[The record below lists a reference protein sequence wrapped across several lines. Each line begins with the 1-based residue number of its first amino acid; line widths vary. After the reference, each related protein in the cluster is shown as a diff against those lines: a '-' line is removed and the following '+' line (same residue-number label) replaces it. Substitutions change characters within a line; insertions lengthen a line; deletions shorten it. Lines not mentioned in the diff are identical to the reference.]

1 MSLRF
6 IIFFVGLQLSCTPC
20 LCRYVKQHSTLPP
33 PPPDYFKEYNLDYE
47 RYLKEVVTALESD
60 SAFAERL
67 RNATPE
73 EIQSGKIAEA
83 LDFVGHGVRTK
94 LNQIKLVEIERLR
107 RALEEARDRKNDPA
121 HLEHLDHAKEAFDKR
136 DLEKLIRK
144 TAKDLEIMDQQRQ
157 QEYKRHEM
165 DEELEFRHS
174 LKNMT
179 AEQRKAAEEARNEE
193 LRKLKETKLQHP
205 GSKGQ
210 LQKVWEEVDNLPKEA
225 FDMKTFFRL
234 HDTNNDG
241 YLDALELEALFQNE
255 LDRVYDR
262 KTHFQEREEEL
273 TRMRRHVVEE
283 MDKDGDHLI
292 SLSEFLGEE
301 KTADFQSESD
311 WSVMNPDEAFSENEL
326 RSYEAIWEKEHGYA
340 TTMSPTVDPNQLHA
354 QAGSIPHGQP
364 IAHPYPQHP
373 GVATPS
379 IAPGGQ
385 HYGGIPEH
393 HMPGPGQFQQQQQF
407 GGQPQPV
414 PHAVPQPG
422 GQYQAAPNIP
432 GQPPY
437 HDAAYQQYQQA
448 SIPPHQMPV
457 QPGQA
462 QQAQYQ
468 QYQQQGINP
477 QAVPVHGQPQGAQVA
492 PQPQAMPVPGQQQG
506 GQFQQYQGA
515 VHTQNVPSSVH
526 YQAGQQQA
534 PNVAQQQ
541 QQGAAH
547 VGNMPPVQSHQV
559 PVQNQQVPVQIQP
572 PAGAPAM

>member
-1 MSLRF
+1 MSPGKG
-6 IIFFVGLQLSCTPC
+6 GLN
-20 LCRYVKQHSTLPP
+20 
-33 PPPDYFKEYNLDYE
+33 EYNLEYE

-73 EIQSGKIAEA
+73 EIQSGRIAEA

-107 RALEEARDRKNDPA
+107 RALEEARDHKNDPSY
-121 HLEHLDHAKEAFDKR
+121 LEHLDHAKEAFDKR

-179 AEQRKAAEEARNEE
+179 AEQKKAAEEARNEE
-193 LRKLKETKLQHP
+193 LKKLKEMKLKHP

-210 LQKVWEEVDNLPKEA
+210 LEKVWEEVDNLPKEA

-301 KTADFQSESD
+301 KTADFQSDSD
-311 WSVMNPDEAFSENEL
+311 WSVMNPEEAFSENEL
-326 RSYEAIWEKEHGYA
+326 RSYEAVWEKEHGYA
-340 TTMSPTVDPNQLHA
+340 TTISPTMDPNQLNAQYA
-354 QAGSIPHGQP
+354 QAGNIPHGQP
-364 IAHPYPQHP
+364 VPHQYPQHP
-373 GVATPS
+373 GVPTPNV
-379 IAPGGQ
+379 APGGQ
-385 HYGGIPEH
+385 QYGGVPEH
-393 HMPGPGQFQQQQQF
+393 HMPGGGQFQQQQQF

-414 PHAVPQPG
+414 PHPVPQAG
-422 GQYQAAPNIP
+422 GQYKGSPNIP
-432 GQPPY
+432 SQPPY
-437 HDAAYQQYQQA
+437 HDATYQQYQQA
-448 SIPPHQMPV
+448 AVPQHQMPV
-457 QPGQA
+457 QPGQP

-468 QYQQQGINP
+468 QPPQQVVNP
-477 QAVPVHGQPQGAQVA
+477 HGQPQMA
-492 PQPQAMPVPGQQQG
+492 PQPQAMAVPGQQQA

-515 VHTQNVPSSVH
+515 VPTQNVPNSVH
-526 YQAGQQQA
+526 YQANQQQA
-534 PNVAQQQ
+534 PNVAQQ
-541 QQGAAH
+541 GAAH
-547 VGNMPPVQSHQV
+547 MGNVPPVQNPQV
-559 PVQNQQVPVQIQP
+559 PVQNQQQQVPVQIQP
-572 PAGAPAM
+572 PAGVPAM